1 VVVVEEGD
9 DYDLFADTLTRF
21 FTVPIVAFMGAVEL
35 PTEFKD
41 AKTFAT
47 GDHAAVSDLVKTRI
61 VEVQADINK
70 VFAEFDEDKSGFID
84 RKELKNVAASLG
96 IDMNAAEVT
105 SMITDI
111 DLNKDG

>member
-21 FTVPIVAFMGAVEL
+21 FTVPIVAFMGEVEL
-35 PTEFKD
+35 PAEFKD

-47 GDHAAVSDLVKTRI
+47 GDYAAVSDLMKTRI
-61 VEVQADINK
+61 GEVQADINK
-70 VFAEFDEDKSGFID
+70 VFVEFDEDKSGFID
-84 RKELKNVAASLG
+84 RGELKKVAASLG
-96 IDMNAAEVT
+96 IDMNAAEVNN
-105 SMITDI
+105 MVADI